1 MYSVEELT
9 GNNLINSSNLGNG
22 LLHDFEQDSLLDNF
36 KEAVKD
42 KKFPEFDLNVSQ
54 RMPVSLLIHVCYN
67 THILYLPESK
77 QLFFLRF

>member
-42 KKFPEFDLNVSQ
+42 KLQTKIQD
-54 RMPVSLLIHVCYN
+54 
-67 THILYLPESK
+67 
-77 QLFFLRF
+77 